1 MASSLLCRLQTQI
14 WQFGNKNTVKINVT
28 YLLLCRLQGL
38 NVTAVEL
45 FGSLDTTGPAT
56 VQQSPMDLAETQSIG
71 AHSSADGA
79 ATYSRPVRQGPGGNS
94 SLVLG

>member
-1 MASSLLCRLQTQI
+1 MPAIVPSS
-14 WQFGNKNTVKINVT
+14 
-28 YLLLCRLQGL
+28 LQGL
-38 NVTAVEL
+38 NVTTVEL
-45 FGSLDTTGPAT
+45 FGSLDTTEPEP
-56 VQQSPMDLAETQSIG
+56 VQQSSIDLAETQTIG